1 MEKGMDKDMEKDVR
15 GATSGDGVVGGDAA
29 EAGMDESDRRLVEAL
44 RAGLAEGRYEVGT
57 GDDQPAAPASGQ
69 PAASAGATAAPEP
82 AAEADDG
89 LAGEA
94 DFLQA
99 LNAYRSARQ
108 SGDREAMRAAERHLQ
123 EVTRAEL
130 MEFEAS
136 QGNSFS
142 GGTAAH
148 GTASGSCPMPPAF

>member
-57 GDDQPAAPASGQ
+57 GDDQPAASV
-69 PAASAGATAAPEP
+69 GATAAPEP